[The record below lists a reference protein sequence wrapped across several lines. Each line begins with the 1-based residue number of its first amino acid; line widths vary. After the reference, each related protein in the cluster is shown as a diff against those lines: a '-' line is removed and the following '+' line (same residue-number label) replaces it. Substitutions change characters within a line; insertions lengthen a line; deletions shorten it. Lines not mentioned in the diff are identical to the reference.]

1 MSPQALKSLRLEKL
15 RRRAATE
22 ATRSYGPRGA
32 AAELQNLTNPEIVI
46 SGPAGTGKS
55 RACFEKIRLL
65 AEEHAGARFLIVR
78 KTRTS
83 LTETGLVTWEKDVL
97 GALHPLVL
105 DGPRRQ
111 FRQSY
116 VFPNKSE
123 VVVGGM
129 DKAGRILSGEF
140 DVIFVQQAEEL
151 EESDWETLI
160 TRLRHGVVP
169 YQQIIGDCN
178 PDAPTHW
185 LKQRCDAGTA
195 TMLESRHEDNPTL
208 WDGGDWTEGG
218 RAYISKLDRL
228 SGARKERL
236 RFGRWR
242 QAEGAIYEQFDAAV
256 HVVDRFNI
264 PEDWRRIRVV
274 DFGFTNPFVCQWWAL
289 DGDGRMYR
297 YREIY
302 MTNRTVKQHAE
313 KINELSKGE
322 RIEAT
327 ICDHDAEDRATLHE
341 NGIITIAAKKDVSL
355 GIDRTSERIGMRPGV
370 ENDEPRIFFL
380 RDSLVETDAQL
391 AEAKR
396 PTCTEQEFDGY
407 VWANHKTKEVPVKKD
422 DHGMDTTR
430 YGVMYVDGGPG
441 VVVSQELYEFFH
453 D

>member
-1 MSPQALKSLRLEKL
+1 
-15 RRRAATE
+15 
-22 ATRSYGPRGA
+22 
-32 AAELQNLTNPEIVI
+32 
-46 SGPAGTGKS
+46 
-55 RACFEKIRLL
+55 
-65 AEEHAGARFLIVR
+65 
-78 KTRTS
+78 
-83 LTETGLVTWEKDVL
+83 
-97 GALHPLVL
+97 
-105 DGPRRQ
+105 
-111 FRQSY
+111 
-116 VFPNKSE
+116 
-123 VVVGGM
+123 
-129 DKAGRILSGEF
+129 
-140 DVIFVQQAEEL
+140 
-151 EESDWETLI
+151 
-160 TRLRHGVVP
+160 
-169 YQQIIGDCN
+169 
-178 PDAPTHW
+178 
-185 LKQRCDAGTA
+185 
-195 TMLESRHEDNPTL
+195 
-208 WDGGDWTEGG
+208 
-218 RAYISKLDRL
+218 
-228 SGARKERL
+228 
-236 RFGRWR
+236 
-242 QAEGAIYEQFDAAV
+242 
-256 HVVDRFNI
+256 
-264 PEDWRRIRVV
+264 
-274 DFGFTNPFVCQWWAL
+274 
-289 DGDGRMYR
+289 MYR